1 MAESFNYAEIRFT
14 NPILIDIFSRYTD
27 NTVMAE
33 LISEDGEFV
42 LKFKTYVESEPPK
55 CCEHVLSLF
64 FALLESNPQSQIGR
78 IYMENKANILGETVF
93 CLAQVLDGFSHV
105 KLAAE
110 NRVPDEN
117 SPTGYS
123 TIRSETVLT
132 HSKHNN

>member
-14 NPILIDIFSRYTD
+14 NPILIDIFSRYAD
-27 NTVMAE
+27 NSVMAE
-33 LISEDGEFV
+33 LISESGEFV
-42 LKFKTYVESEPPK
+42 LKFKAYVESEPPK

-64 FALLESNPQSQIGR
+64 FALIESNPQSQIGR
-78 IYMENKANILGETVF
+78 IYMENKVSILSETIF
-93 CLAQVLDGFSHV
+93 RLAQVLDGFSYV

-110 NRVPDEN
+110 SMVPDKN

-123 TIRSETVLT
+123 SIRSETVLT